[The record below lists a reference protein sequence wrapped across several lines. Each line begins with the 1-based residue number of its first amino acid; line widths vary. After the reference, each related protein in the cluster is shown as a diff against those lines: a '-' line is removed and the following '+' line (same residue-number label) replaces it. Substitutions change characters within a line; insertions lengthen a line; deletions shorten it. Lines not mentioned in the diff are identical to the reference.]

1 MILEVGLIA
10 SNDLTADKLHKSNDG
25 KVIDAGKRVRVQKT
39 PGDEMY
45 NLLP

>member
-1 MILEVGLIA
+1 MIVERGLIA
-10 SNDLTADKLHKSNDG
+10 SNDLTADELHKSNDG

-39 PGDEMY
+39 LGDEMY